1 MIEQIVWTRIDTMF
15 GVAGMMRRLLN
26 EAIWHTRRR
35 SAFGAPLATQP
46 AMVNVLAD
54 LALETEAAAQASFRV
69 ARAFDEGDRTFG
81 RMALAVMKYWVCKRG
96 APFAAEALECL
107 GGNGYIETQQAPV
120 AQFYRDI
127 QIGTV
132 WEGSGNV
139 IALDVLRAMA
149 REPESVGGFML
160 ECESARG
167 ADRRLDAHLDATRAA
182 LDDLAHTEPQFA
194 ARALVEDMAL
204 ALQGALLVRN
214 GPAHVADAFCAARL
228 EGRHRA
234 FGTLRAGS
242 DAASLVERALPQ

>member
-1 MIEQIVWTRIDTMF
+1 M
-15 GVAGMMRRLLN
+15 
-26 EAIWHTRRR
+26 
-35 SAFGAPLATQP
+35 
-46 AMVNVLAD
+46 
-54 LALETEAAAQASFRV
+54 
-69 ARAFDEGDRTFG
+69 RAFDEGDRTFG
-81 RMALAVMKYWVCKRG
+81 RMALAVMKYWICKRG

-149 REPESVGGFML
+149 REPESVDAFMA

-167 ADRRLDAHLDATRAA
+167 ADPRLDAHLDATRAA
-182 LDDLAHTEPQFA
+182 LDDLHRAEPQFA

-204 ALQGALLVRN
+204 ALQGVAAGPQRARGGRGCVLRRAPGGPPPGVRHAPAWRRRR
-214 GPAHVADAFCAARL
+214 GPGGARPRGVAN
-228 EGRHRA
+228 
-234 FGTLRAGS
+234 
-242 DAASLVERALPQ
+242 ERAAGEIRDP